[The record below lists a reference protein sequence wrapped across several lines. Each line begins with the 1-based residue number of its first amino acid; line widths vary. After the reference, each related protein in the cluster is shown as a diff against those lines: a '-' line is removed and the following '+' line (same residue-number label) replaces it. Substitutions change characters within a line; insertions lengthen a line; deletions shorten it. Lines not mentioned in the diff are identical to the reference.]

1 MTTTLESDRPSPRRA
16 RGRGFRVPK
25 TSEVIARWMRKDI
38 QDRRLKPGDALPS
51 ETQLRQHFEVSRPTL
66 REALRILEAQQLVR
80 IARGAAGGA
89 RYSLPEIGMVAEHTG
104 IYLEAHSTT
113 QRDLTEARLNIE
125 PCVVGF
131 IAEHAGPDHLGALR
145 ASVAAHREAM
155 DDIVRFSRENEHF
168 YELIA
173 RICPNQTLSLL
184 LLIFREIM
192 GAQTDLLGDE
202 ILARAEHSR
211 AALEAHVG
219 AKEKLL
225 ALIEA
230 RDRPGAEALWRRH
243 LSAQLKQLVESGR
256 GELPVKTY

>member
-1 MTTTLESDRPSPRRA
+1 MTMTLERDRPAPRRA

-25 TSEVIARWMRKDI
+25 TSEIIARWMRKDI
-38 QDRRLKPGDALPS
+38 HDRRLKPGDALPS

-104 IYLEAHSTT
+104 IYLEAHRTT

-131 IAEHAGPDHLGALR
+131 IAEHAGPEDLGALR

-155 DDIVRFSRENEHF
+155 DDIVRFSHEHERF

-202 ILARAEHSR
+202 ILARAERSQ

-243 LSAQLKQLVESGR
+243 LGAQLKQLVESGR
-256 GELPVKTY
+256 GELLVKTY